1 MNVVKF
7 HVDFQSSLMTTPTN
21 FITNASITN
30 LQHKRVLK
38 DYSFSFGSLTMNPL
52 RLICSEF

>member
-1 MNVVKF
+1 MAVVKF
-7 HVDFQSSLMTTPTN
+7 HVDLQSSLMTTPTN

-52 RLICSEF
+52 RLIC